1 MTAFPTL
8 LLASTSPHR
17 QALLGRLGAPFA
29 CVPPGVDEREQAGE
43 TPPQRAARLARAK
56 AAAVARQH
64 PAAIVIGSD
73 QVASVETQA
82 GPLLLHKPG
91 DRANCLRQLRAMSG
105 RTARFDTALAV
116 MRGEFLIEHADI
128 TLVRFRVLSD
138 ADIERYID
146 REPSFDCAGGFK
158 CEGLGVTLFESVETR
173 DPTALIGL
181 PLIALCVALRQLGVE
196 V

>member
-17 QALLGRLGAPFA
+17 QALLGRLGLPFTCQA
-29 CVPPGVDEREQAGE
+29 PGVGEHDLAGE

-56 AAAVARQH
+56 AAAVAQRH
-64 PAAIVIGSD
+64 PGAIVIGSD
-73 QVASVETQA
+73 QVASLET
-82 GPLLLHKPG
+82 GGSPRILHKPG
-91 DRANCLRQLRAMSG
+91 HRANCLEQLRAMSG
-105 RTARFDTALAV
+105 TIARFDTALAV
-116 MRGEFLIEHADI
+116 MHGQTVIEHADV
-128 TLVRFRVLSD
+128 TLVHFRALDD
-138 ADIERYID
+138 AAIQSYMD

-181 PLIALCVALRQLGVE
+181 PLIALCAALRELGLAV
-196 V
+196 

>member
-1 MTAFPTL
+1 MTDFPTL

-29 CVPPGVDEREQAGE
+29 CVAPGVDEQEQAGE

-56 AAAVARQH
+56 ATAVASQQ
-64 PAAIVIGSD
+64 PTAIVIGSD
-73 QVASVETQA
+73 QVASLETES
-82 GPLLLHKPG
+82 GHLLLHKPG

-105 RTARFDTALAV
+105 RMARFDTALAV
-116 MRGEFLIEHADI
+116 MRGETLIEHADI

-138 ADIERYID
+138 SDIERYMD

-181 PLIALCVALRQLGVE
+181 PLIALCAALRQLGV
-196 V
+196 VV